1 MDPAGSDGE
10 CVPDGTRDMEPPGP
24 DQDEGTGFLS
34 LGVDEERE
42 VPQEPQPEAMSL
54 SGEPGDPEAPG
65 DAGEGAAAEAGA
77 EFSPEQGPG
86 AAEVQEEAES
96 DVFSDSDGIGYSDG
110 VGDNDGDV
118 DSDGNS
124 DGDSIGYG
132 DSDGDGVD
140 KPADGREAA
149 EFPPPAP
156 GQPGPEKQEGQVG
169 QPEPEGP
176 QGAEGLPL
184 PVGPPAQAAGPGQ
197 APAAG
202 QPGAH
207 RVPFSR
213 LQLRELE
220 SLFQRTQYPNAL
232 MRQELARFMNVPEAR
247 VQVWFKNRRAKW
259 RRHQRALRFRNMP
272 PVAMPPPVVVNVG
285 GPCRAI
291 LIQEPEYMWVLR
303 EPVLLGPP
311 PPPMPPFP
319 VVFLPPPPWRPPPYP
334 PCGCPP
340 VVAPGYPP
348 SMVFL

>member
-10 CVPDGTRDMEPPGP
+10 CAPDGTRDMEPQGP

-34 LGVDEERE
+34 LGVDEEQE

-65 DAGEGAAAEAGA
+65 DAGEGAAEAGA
-77 EFSPEQGPG
+77 EFAPERGPG
-86 AAEVQEEAES
+86 ATEVQEEADS
-96 DVFSDSDGIGYSDG
+96 DGVSDSDGVGYSDG
-110 VGDNDGDV
+110 VGD
-118 DSDGNS
+118 
-124 DGDSIGYG
+124 
-132 DSDGDGVD
+132 SDGDGVEE
-140 KPADGREAA
+140 AVDGREAA
-149 EFPPPAP
+149 EFLLPAP
-156 GQPGPEKQEGQVG
+156 GQLELEKQEGQ
-169 QPEPEGP
+169 PKPEGP
-176 QGAEGLPL
+176 QGAEGPPL
-184 PVGPPAQAAGPGQ
+184 PQGPPAQAPAPGR
-197 APAAG
+197 APAPG
-202 QPGAH
+202 PPGAH

-220 SLFQRTQYPNAL
+220 GLFQRTQYPNAL

-311 PPPMPPFP
+311 QPPMPPFP